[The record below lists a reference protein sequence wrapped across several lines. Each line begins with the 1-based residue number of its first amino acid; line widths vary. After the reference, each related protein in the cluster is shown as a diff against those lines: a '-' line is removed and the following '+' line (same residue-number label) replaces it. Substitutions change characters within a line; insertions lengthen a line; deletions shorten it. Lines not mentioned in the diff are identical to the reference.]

1 MPTSTVASIALGGLI
16 GAALLGSAFDRRSL
30 LVVLVAAAIPDLD
43 AVAAVIVAGAH
54 NALFHTLLIP
64 LAGSTLLYYDTQVRE
79 QSWIRGRYGWQGV
92 RTLWVALAAYA
103 FAGIGLDLFNIEG
116 ANVLYPLV
124 DQYVSIVGK
133 AEVTTQQGLV
143 QTYGRVDLGTVPPVG
158 LGETKGATGEYRPAP
173 ALASG
178 AGGYVPVV
186 RSGWQLLL
194 VLSSATVV
202 GAKVWFADAID
213 HTTDLLTSGPIR
225 ED

>member
-16 GAALLGSAFDRRSL
+16 GAALLGTAFDRRSL

-43 AVAAVIVAGAH
+43 AVAAVVVAGAH

-103 FAGIGLDLFNIEG
+103 FAGIGLDLFNVEG

-133 AEVTTQQGLV
+133 AEVTTHQGLV
-143 QTYGRVDLGTVPPVG
+143 QTYVRVDPGTVPPVA
-158 LGETKGATGEYRPAP
+158 LGETKGGTGVYRPAP

-178 AGGYVPVV
+178 SGYVPLV

-194 VLSSATVV
+194 VLSSAAVV
-202 GAKVWFADAID
+202 VAKVWLADAID
-213 HTTDLLTSGPIR
+213 HTTDLLTTGPIR